1 MKTNLF
7 GISNI
12 KSHTI
17 KTHLKNIDLEINHFA
32 RTHNTDIIDIQT
44 HLAPDGD
51 VVAIILY
58 QREE

>member
-1 MKTNLF
+1 MKNNLF

-17 KTHLKNIDLEINHFA
+17 KTHMKNIDLEINHFA
-32 RTHNTDIIDIQT
+32 
-44 HLAPDGD
+44 
-51 VVAIILY
+51 IILY